1 MDPTIARR
9 AAGDQPPPYHWM
21 MPHDEPHP
29 EHCRHAAS
37 ARAISLSILLRILEN
52 EAAVQLNG

>member
-1 MDPTIARR
+1 MAPTIARR
-9 AAGDQPPPYHWM
+9 AAGDKPPPYHWM
-21 MPHDEPHP
+21 MHHDEPHP

-37 ARAISLSILLRILEN
+37 ACAISFSTLLRILEN